1 MKIEYKKHAD
11 IKEVNEAFKNKKIL
25 SVSGFDLD
33 NGDECLINF
42 DNNEF
47 IQIYHAQDCCEDV
60 WLEDIS
66 GDTNLEGAIF
76 YEIIEK
82 ECNKDALNKG
92 DDSFTWAFYTI
103 RTSKGYLDLRWYG
116 TSNGYYSENIDFLIN
131 YKETKES

>member
-1 MKIEYKKHAD
+1 MEYVYKD
-11 IKEVNEAFKNKKIL
+11 YTYIKEVNEAFKNKKIL

-33 NGDECLINF
+33 NRDECLINF

-92 DDSFTWAFYTI
+92 DDSFTWTFYTI

-116 TSNGYYSENIDFLIN
+116 TSNGYYSESIIII
-131 YKETKES
+131 KKTKES

>member
-1 MKIEYKKHAD
+1 MKYIHKDYAD
-11 IKEVNEAFKNKKIL
+11 IGEVNEAFKNKKIL
-25 SVSGFDLD
+25 SVSGFDLY
-33 NGDECLINF
+33 NREECFINF

-60 WLEDIS
+60 WLEDIN

-82 ECNKDALNKG
+82 ECNKDALNEE
-92 DDSFTWAFYTI
+92 DESFTWTFYTI

-116 TSNGYYSENIDFLIN
+116 TSNGYYSESISFLIY
-131 YKETKES
+131 YKSQKDK